1 MLKDFE
7 MLYTYCKTPVKKMD
21 VLVQLMSAQVRQNL
35 SHCHHTDITV
45 TRRPTDSALRHTEC
59 TIIYSSPP
67 ACCAARRGAAAARV

>member
-59 TIIYSSPP
+59 TIITV
-67 ACCAARRGAAAARV
+67 ARLLAARRGAAAARV